1 MNGQAFSKRVTGAML
16 IVLLLVGCTAPAA
29 IPLPPTVTS
38 VPTAVT
44 SVSPTAPPT
53 QVFTLAT
60 SIKDVVGSWYSGES
74 GYDVYLRFSEDG
86 TLLTADS
93 LDGLDSQPYATA
105 DIQFEGTQMS
115 LKETAVS
122 GVPSCGDALGIYEI
136 RLLPDGKIAIVT
148 IEDECPPRAGDTAL
162 EFEPVR

>member
-1 MNGQAFSKRVTGAML
+1 
-16 IVLLLVGCTAPAA
+16 
-29 IPLPPTVTS
+29 
-38 VPTAVT
+38 
-44 SVSPTAPPT
+44 
-53 QVFTLAT
+53 VFTLAT